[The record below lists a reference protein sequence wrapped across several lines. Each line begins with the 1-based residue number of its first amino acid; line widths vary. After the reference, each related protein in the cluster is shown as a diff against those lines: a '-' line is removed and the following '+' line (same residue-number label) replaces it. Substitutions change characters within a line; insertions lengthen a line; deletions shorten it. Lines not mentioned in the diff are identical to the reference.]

1 MYAEGKR
8 KMRQAYPVILSPG
21 DDGYLVYSPD
31 FDNYTHGKD
40 LTEAIY
46 MAKDAI
52 SLLGVGHQ
60 DMGKEIPVPG
70 QKLAK
75 MKKGDIMAVADVDF
89 DEYRILNDSQKVNT
103 MVTIR
108 KGIKNLAIKR
118 KMNLSQ
124 TLEEA
129 ILAKA

>member
-1 MYAEGKR
+1 
-8 KMRQAYPVILSPG
+8 MRQVYPVILSPG
-21 DDGYLVYSPD
+21 NDGFLVYSPD

-40 LTEAIY
+40 LAEAID

-52 SLLGVGHQ
+52 SMLGIYCQ
-60 DMGKEIPVPG
+60 DIGQEIPRPG
-70 QKLAK
+70 QKPAE

-89 DEYRILNDSQKVNT
+89 EDYRIRNDSQKVNT

-129 ILAKA
+129 ILAKV